1 LAIST
6 DLDGDIF
13 PDAAIDN
20 VTFLFAQ
27 CDQIPMIPIEIEKE
41 SNRFIRV
48 TSWNCLQDNI
58 ANSSLTNIFQ
68 RILKVINPDIIAFQ
82 ELYDTDEKFVK
93 STLQTALPGSDW
105 YVLKQAF
112 TDIVLA
118 SRYPIESSHQI
129 NGNSA
134 FIVNLGGNT
143 QLRSLIINTHLPASQ
158 DNDKRL
164 GEIKNIINFVR
175 NAKTNPVQYNLKKDF
190 PVFIVGDM
198 NLVGYSE
205 QLKLLMTGSIDGN
218 IKDIDWDNSEFNE
231 ANPRATEI
239 PFCYTW
245 TKSFSSFWPG
255 KLDYIIFSDF
265 SAELKKSFSI
275 NTNKMSNQ
283 NIQKYNLNSDD
294 SHKATDHLPI
304 VADFEIKNWNDIKE
318 YHSNFLIFNSFSRL
332 LENNSYISYI
342 IEIYNLLGMK
352 ILESDIQPYSQV
364 NLQFLPK
371 GVFYITARTEN
382 YNSKPIIIRVCNLE

>member
-1 LAIST
+1 
-6 DLDGDIF
+6 
-13 PDAAIDN
+13 
-20 VTFLFAQ
+20 
-27 CDQIPMIPIEIEKE
+27 
-41 SNRFIRV
+41 
-48 TSWNCLQDNI
+48 
-58 ANSSLTNIFQ
+58 
-68 RILKVINPDIIAFQ
+68 
-82 ELYDTDEKFVK
+82 
-93 STLQTALPGSDW
+93 
-105 YVLKQAF
+105 
-112 TDIVLA
+112 
-118 SRYPIESSHQI
+118 
-129 NGNSA
+129 
-134 FIVNLGGNT
+134 
-143 QLRSLIINTHLPASQ
+143 
-158 DNDKRL
+158 
-164 GEIKNIINFVR
+164 
-175 NAKTNPVQYNLKKDF
+175 
-190 PVFIVGDM
+190 M

-231 ANPRATEI
+231 ANPRVTEI